1 MTIIDVELILCA
13 VTFSGALG
21 AGEYKI
27 TYLLFITIHLQFLTM
42 FCDI

>member
-21 AGEYKI
+21 AGELKLSF
-27 TYLLFITIHLQFLTM
+27 TST
-42 FCDI
+42 